1 MQTDNIAD
9 MLIRIKNAQSRN
21 KTEVEVPYSK
31 MNESIAN
38 VIKSKGCL
46 EDVSVFKPKGKSF
59 KMLSLSIKYDNS
71 GRPAISRIERVSKSG
86 LRVYTSAD
94 DIKMVSGG
102 LGFYVISTSRGIL
115 ASDEARKKKLGGE
128 LVCKV
133 N

>member
-21 KTEVEVPYSK
+21 KSEVEVPYSK
-31 MNESIAN
+31 MNENIAN

-46 EDVSVFKPKGKSF
+46 TEVTVFKPKGKSYR
-59 KMLSLSIKYDNS
+59 MLSLAIKYDAS
-71 GRPAISRIERVSKSG
+71 GRPAISSLERVSKSG
-86 LRVYTSAD
+86 LRVYTSAN
-94 DIKMVSGG
+94 DIKFVSGG
-102 LGFYVISTSRGIL
+102 LGFYVVSTSRGVL